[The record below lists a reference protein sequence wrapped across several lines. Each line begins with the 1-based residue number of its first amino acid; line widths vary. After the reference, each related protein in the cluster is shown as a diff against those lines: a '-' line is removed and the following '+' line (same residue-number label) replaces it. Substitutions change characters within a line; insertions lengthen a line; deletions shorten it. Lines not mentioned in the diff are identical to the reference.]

1 MSDDLMVMEID
12 RMSVPDKLALLER
25 LWDSLPEAIDP
36 ADVPASHIVELEKR
50 LARADANP
58 GEGKPW
64 REVFERL
71 EKKQ

>member
-1 MSDDLMVMEID
+1 MTADLMLTEID

-25 LWDSLPEAIDP
+25 LWDSLPEAVD
-36 ADVPASHIVELEKR
+36 AEDVPASHIVELEKR

-71 EKKQ
+71 EKKR